1 MLSFITILLLVLP
14 EFVVQKGSVQEN
26 AHVKSEIRLASTTMT
41 RGGTGEIILY
51 LTPNEGIHINTD
63 PAMEFEFER
72 QSSVHFLGITSLP
85 TNAKTGY
92 LKAEQPIRYSFALD
106 KNISKG
112 KHSIKGI
119 VRYFY
124 CSDTEGW
131 CNRFVLP
138 IDLRYTVTR

>member
-14 EFVVQKGSVQEN
+14 ELAGQKGGVQEN
-26 AHVKSEIRLASTTMT
+26 AHVRFEIRLASTTIP

-63 PAMEFEFER
+63 PAMEFEFKK
-72 QSSVHFLGITSLP
+72 QSYVHFLGITSLP
-85 TNAKTGY
+85 KNSKTGY
-92 LKAEQPIRYSFALD
+92 LNADQPIKYSFALD

-112 KHSIKGI
+112 KHSIRGS
-119 VRYFY
+119 VRYFF

-131 CNRFVLP
+131 CNRFVQP

>member
-1 MLSFITILLLVLP
+1 MLSFVAILLMILP
-14 EFVVQKGSVQEN
+14 EFAVQKSDGQEN
-26 AHVKSEIRLASTTMT
+26 AHVKFEITLASTTII
-41 RGGTGEIILY
+41 RGGKGEIILT

-63 PAMEFEFER
+63 PAMEFEFEK
-72 QSSVHFLGITSLP
+72 QSNVRFLGITSLP

-92 LKAEQPIRYSFALD
+92 LNADQPVKYSFAVD

-112 KHSIKGI
+112 KHSIKGT

-131 CNRFVLP
+131 CNRFVQP
-138 IDLRYTVTR
+138 VDLRFTVTR

>member
-1 MLSFITILLLVLP
+1 MLSFVAILLLVLP
-14 EFVVQKGSVQEN
+14 EFAAQKSGAQEN
-26 AHVKSEIRLASTTMT
+26 THVRSDIRLTSTTMT

-63 PAMEFEFER
+63 PVMEFEFEK
-72 QSSVHFLGITSLP
+72 QSSVRFLGITSLP

-92 LKAEQPIRYSFALD
+92 LNTEQPIKYSFALD

-112 KHSIKGI
+112 KHSIRGT
-119 VRYFY
+119 VRYFF

-131 CNRFVLP
+131 CNRFVQL

>member
-1 MLSFITILLLVLP
+1 
-14 EFVVQKGSVQEN
+14 
-26 AHVKSEIRLASTTMT
+26 MT

-63 PAMEFEFER
+63 PAMEFEFEK

-85 TNAKTGY
+85 MNAKTGY
-92 LKAEQPIRYSFALD
+92 LNAEQPIKYSFALD

-112 KHSIKGI
+112 KHSIRGI
-119 VRYFY
+119 VRYFF

-131 CNRFVLP
+131 CNRFVQS
-138 IDLRYTVTR
+138 IDLRYTITR

>member
-14 EFVVQKGSVQEN
+14 ELAVQKGSVQEN
-26 AHVKSEIRLASTTMT
+26 THVRSEIRLASTTMT

-63 PAMEFEFER
+63 PAMEFEFEK

-92 LKAEQPIRYSFALD
+92 LITEQPIKYSFTLD
-106 KNISKG
+106 KSISKG
-112 KHSIKGI
+112 KHSLKGT
-119 VRYFY
+119 VRYFF

-131 CNRFVLP
+131 CNRFVQT
-138 IDLRYTVTR
+138 IDLRFTVTR

>member
-26 AHVKSEIRLASTTMT
+26 AHVKSEIRLAFTTMT

-63 PAMEFEFER
+63 PTMEFEFEK

-85 TNAKTGY
+85 TNGKTGY
-92 LKAEQPIRYSFALD
+92 LNAEQPIKYSFALD

-119 VRYFY
+119 VRYFF
-124 CSDTEGW
+124 CSESEGW
-131 CNRFVLP
+131 CNRSVQP
-138 IDLRYTVTR
+138 IDLRFTVTR